1 MNDFDYDSMQK
12 KKLCASARK
21 CKNGSKSRK
30 CSLPSDHLTA
40 AQLRAKNGPVQE
52 WDMNDPMDYTTFKAM
67 PEDLQAKY
75 INGLSSRFCVG
86 LATISTELFGMSPPA
101 LAHYLRKHG
110 VKVASAGK
118 RLNRDER
125 MMWEQWLNS
134 DKEES
139 EEAVEEEPVPVCAED
154 EQEVVEESA
163 PAVTE
168 TPAFGMS
175 KLCVEWRGEFDPI
188 AFVDQLKRLV
198 LPNGEVCIR
207 LEVERV

>member
-1 MNDFDYDSMQK
+1 MNDFDYDAMQK

-30 CSLPSDHLTA
+30 CSLPSDYMTA
-40 AQLRAKNGPVQE
+40 AQLRAKNGPITVC
-52 WDMNDPMDYTTFKAM
+52 NLNKPMSWETFKLLA
-67 PEDLQAKY
+67 EDLQQEY
-75 INGLSSRFCVG
+75 IKGLNSRFSVGLSQ
-86 LATISTELFGMSPPA
+86 ISEDLFGKSQAA
-101 LAHYLRKHG
+101 LRLYLQGKDNM
-110 VKVASAGK
+110 VFVLGK
-118 RLNRDER
+118 RLNLNER

-134 DKEES
+134 NKEES

-163 PAVTE
+163 PAVTD

>member
-21 CKNGSKSRK
+21 QKNGSKSKK

-40 AQLRAKNGPVQE
+40 AQLRAKNGPITVCNLNE
-52 WDMNDPMDYTTFKAM
+52 PMSWETFKLLA
-67 PEDLQAKY
+67 EDLQQEY
-75 INGLSSRFCVG
+75 IKGLNSRFSVGLSQ
-86 LATISTELFGMSPPA
+86 ISEDLFGKSQAA
-101 LAHYLRKHG
+101 LRLYLQGKDNM
-110 VKVASAGK
+110 VFVLGK
-118 RLNRDER
+118 RLNLNER

-134 DKEES
+134 NKEES